1 MHMRDA
7 KEFQLVHGGRQLS
20 DMSTLELIDFSLEDD
35 SLLPTTVSPPED
47 KSVASVVRL
56 PPSVKNVKKAPGDR
70 HISAGSQKAVINI
83 SCSAPKVHLEEN
95 AAPSDSALPSTV
107 DVNCQ
112 GSSHLTK
119 SEAGAKVL
127 EILNSKVTMAK
138 SEGKPLTKVVLTP
151 TRAIASSWNDPGSKL
166 AEGQQAKETGKLQE
180 NLVDGK
186 ENRSNQD
193 HHQVG
198 AKSAEIPGSNMPPR
212 KTRSA
217 RAMHSLRK
225 SLAWDKAF
233 STDEGILDGD
243 ELPLVA
249 KTPKKPVV
257 LPPLDLPDIMA
268 LVSPPTKPAPSPS
281 VDAPKPDLDIKS
293 SFALKPISDSS
304 EQLLI
309 APSLGPSNTA
319 KSTIDVGGKEV
330 VYTIGKVNVPTVSGA
345 RQPTSQS
352 SSSAI
357 TSPTDIKALSGIP
370 RPVPVIQVIEDAVE
384 KGTKLRL
391 PGSLAHGHIDQSR
404 GITTKKL
411 EKGVEGP
418 LKYELHAKGQKDPV
432 VKLQKDMELAA
443 QVKPMKDTLTLTRC
457 RSTSSLIK
465 PPSTSTS
472 LSKKVSSVSKKVK
485 DTLGRVLPGNM
496 GGRSSAS
503 RKAIAETAH
512 ADRLRPVGNVPQTP
526 PSSSSASSSSGVK
539 VPGSPG
545 PSYLTRSKSA
555 RAAAANL
562 GAEVNS
568 GTQKT
573 GVFADVSDRNSS
585 SNVHGKPPQ
594 AKTKSKGES
603 IWGSLRGKAGS
614 SSTKGF
620 ENVMQK
626 TPICSS
632 PRALKKT
639 GGFEDETPHSSVH
652 DLEELHSKATR
663 DISSQSS
670 KRSGLR
676 LPSPKIG
683 FFDAGRPAGA
693 PEKPPVAV
701 TDVWAK
707 HGLPPRPPSQ
717 HGSSSARFA
726 PPSTV
731 DPLLA
736 AVRGYL
742 SSGIP
747 NPPHVTRATVKSG
760 RKGLVPSA
768 SAPASP
774 RKNSEMLSPGT
785 HQAVTGRYL
794 TSRSNSTRMHIL
806 ASPEPRKEAS
816 GAARKLSLEDNAQQ
830 TIQSA
835 REAEEAGIK
844 ESFCESVGCEGELQ
858 KTEDVPL
865 MKCSNQPAEIHPDST
880 SFDVMDTVAKSQV
893 EVKKTYSNNGASSD
907 TSPHTATGM
916 AVTSQEERVEGKT
929 TDDGCQVSSVSIYES
944 EQSCTP
950 DAISVPSL
958 ATDVIDSVLVEG
970 SLSESKNGS
979 MENIVSSFNNSPSIQ
994 STFWNL
1000 QSPSRLRA
1008 DDSIPSMNEISP
1020 TANDTSPENRKYL
1033 ASEDGGVGGK
1043 ADITDQ
1049 VCDLRTPYDHHEKF
1063 NSEHASSSLGRDH
1076 SRRKS
1081 IFGWQ
1086 EMHATLSS
1094 PLSDGARSEEQA
1106 TKSQQSDMSVSP
1118 PFSQE
1123 KMKARAS
1130 FDLSTN
1136 TPNLLVD
1143 KSLADDFSAE
1153 QVDNVRKQE
1162 PGQIMNGSYIDD
1174 MQAHSFEQRNAW
1186 DSSTQCWSSAEKREE
1201 TSVVHPTKAPEK
1213 EILQSKLEDFFES
1226 HWSGWPVL
1234 EAGTSSTSTSR
1245 TPVVKGFLASATPD
1259 SRRGSDGAEHSLD
1272 GNSDSFK
1279 KTTTSDADTS
1289 FDGRKPP
1296 AVNRGLLNTAVE
1308 GSRLS
1313 ITPPLKKER
1322 GLLALARSAV
1332 SRLTSSGGSSPRHE
1346 SSKAIDRD
1354 GPGSGSFRKSRRNK
1368 SNTTTKPV
1376 DPSDNNEYGGS
1387 QSPFSEE
1394 RIRALEA
1401 AVQEAILMKSTGAVQ
1416 HSPPNKPQ
1424 APPNPWSPVKRPG
1437 QQPGPF
1443 DCTKK
1448 TAVNALGI

>member
-1 MHMRDA
+1 M
-7 KEFQLVHGGRQLS
+7 
-20 DMSTLELIDFSLEDD
+20 TLELIDFSFEDD

-47 KSVASVVRL
+47 KPVASVLRL

-70 HISAGSQKAVINI
+70 HISAGSQEAVSNN
-83 SCSAPKVHLEEN
+83 SCSTLEVHVEEN
-95 AAPSDSALPSTV
+95 AAPSYSALPSTM
-107 DVNCQ
+107 DINCQ

-119 SEAGAKVL
+119 SEAGAKEL
-127 EILNSKVTMAK
+127 EILNSKVTMAR
-138 SEGKPLTKVVLTP
+138 SEEKPLSKIVLTP
-151 TRAIASSWNDPGSKL
+151 TRARAVSWNDTGSKF
-166 AEGQQAKETGKLQE
+166 AEGQQAKETGKLEE
-180 NLVDGK
+180 NIDDGK

-193 HHQVG
+193 QSQVG
-198 AKSAEIPGSNMPPR
+198 AKFADPPGSNVPPR

-249 KTPKKPVV
+249 KTPRKPVV

-268 LVSPPTKPAPSPS
+268 LVSPPPKPAPSPS
-281 VDAPKPDLDIKS
+281 VDAPKPNLENNS
-293 SFALKPISDSS
+293 SLASKPTPDSS
-304 EQLLI
+304 EQLPN
-309 APSLGPSNTA
+309 APSLGPSNNS
-319 KSTIDVGGKEV
+319 KSTIELGGKEV
-330 VYTIGKVNVPTVSGA
+330 VYTIGKVNVPIVSSA
-345 RQPTSQS
+345 KQPTSQS
-352 SSSAI
+352 FSSAI
-357 TSPTDIKALSGIP
+357 TSPTDIKALSAIP
-370 RPVPVIQVIEDAVE
+370 RPVPVIQVIEEAVE

-391 PGSLAHGHIDQSR
+391 PGSLAHGHLDLSR
-404 GITTKKL
+404 GISTQKL
-411 EKGVEGP
+411 EKVVDGP
-418 LKYELHAKGQKDPV
+418 LKYELHAKGQKDLESV
-432 VKLQKDMELAA
+432 VKLQQKDMEPAV
-443 QVKPMKDTLTLTRC
+443 QVKPMKETLTLTRC

-465 PPSTSTS
+465 PPSTSSS

-485 DTLGRVLPGNM
+485 DTLGRVLPGSM

-512 ADRLRPVGNVPQTP
+512 ADRLRPIGNVPQTP
-526 PSSSSASSSSGVK
+526 PSSSSALSSSGLK

-555 RAAAANL
+555 RAAAANPV
-562 GAEVNS
+562 AE

-573 GVFADVSDRNSS
+573 GLFADLSNRNTS
-585 SNVHGKPPQ
+585 SNAHGKPPQ
-594 AKTKSKGES
+594 AKATSKGES
-603 IWGSLRGKAGS
+603 IWGSLRSKAGS
-614 SSTKGF
+614 SSTKGV
-620 ENVMQK
+620 ENVKQK
-626 TPICSS
+626 TPICCS
-632 PRALKKT
+632 PRDLKKT
-639 GGFEDETPHSSVH
+639 GGFEDETPQSIVH
-652 DLEELHSKATR
+652 DLEEMHSKATR

-701 TDVWAK
+701 TDALPK

-717 HGSSSARFA
+717 HGSTSARFA
-726 PPSTV
+726 PPAPV

-747 NPPHVTRATVKSG
+747 NPPHVTRATFKSG

-774 RKNSEMLSPGT
+774 RKNTEMLSPGT

-794 TSRSNSTRMHIL
+794 TSRSNSTRVHIL

-830 TIQSA
+830 AKQRA
-835 REAEEAGIK
+835 REAEDAVI
-844 ESFCESVGCEGELQ
+844 ESFSESVGCEEEVP
-858 KTEDVPL
+858 KTEDVL
-865 MKCSNQPAEIHPDST
+865 LLQSSSQPTEIHPDST
-880 SFDVMDTVAKSQV
+880 CFDAMDTFAKYQV
-893 EVKKTYSNNGASSD
+893 ESAEVKKTHRNNGAFPD
-907 TSPHTATGM
+907 TSSQTATDM
-916 AVTSQEERVEGKT
+916 DVMDVTSKEEQVEGKA
-929 TDDGCQVSSVSIYES
+929 TDDKCQGSSVSNYEP
-944 EQSCTP
+944 ELSCTP
-950 DAISVPSL
+950 DGRNVPSL
-958 ATDVIDSVLVEG
+958 VTEVIENVLVEG
-970 SLSESKNGS
+970 TPGSKNGS
-979 MENIVSSFNNSPSIQ
+979 MEDLVTSFNNSPSIQ

-1000 QSPSRLRA
+1000 QSSSRA
-1008 DDSIPSMNEISP
+1008 QVDDSIPSMNELSP
-1020 TANDTSPENRKYL
+1020 IVNSTSPENRESLGSKD
-1033 ASEDGGVGGK
+1033 SGVSVK

-1049 VCDLRTPYDHHEKF
+1049 VCDLRTPNDHHEKF

-1076 SRRKS
+1076 GRRKS

-1106 TKSQQSDMSVSP
+1106 AKSQQSDMSVSP
-1118 PFSQE
+1118 PTSQE
-1123 KMKARAS
+1123 KLKARAS

-1136 TPNLLVD
+1136 IPSPLVE
-1143 KSLADDFSAE
+1143 KSLADDFNAE
-1153 QVDNVRKQE
+1153 QVDDVRKQE

-1174 MQAHSFEQRNAW
+1174 MRAHSFEQRNAW
-1186 DSSTQCWSSAEKREE
+1186 DSSTQCCSSAEKEVE
-1201 TSVVHPTKAPEK
+1201 TSVVHPTKSPEK
-1213 EILQSKLEDFFES
+1213 EILQSKLEDFFDS

-1234 EAGTSSTSTSR
+1234 ETSTSSTSTSR
-1245 TPVVKGFLASATPD
+1245 TPVVSGFLASSTPD
-1259 SRRGSDGAEHSLD
+1259 YRRCSDGAEHSLD
-1272 GNSDSFK
+1272 ENFDSFK
-1279 KTTTSDADTS
+1279 KTTSPKSDADTS
-1289 FDGRKPP
+1289 VDNSKPP
-1296 AVNRGLLNTAVE
+1296 AVNRGLLSTAME

-1368 SNTTTKPV
+1368 SNTTTKTV
-1376 DPSDNNEYGGS
+1376 DPGENNEHGGP

-1448 TAVNALGI
+1448 TAVNALGL